1 MEFCVAG
8 VSWCPPGSFSL
19 ISLLMR
25 KRQRHFSY
33 SWKQVVV
40 TDDPSGC
47 CSLLRLWSKN
57 ANAGKRRS
65 DCVCVCR
72 LWMRPVCIIIPSN
85 RVELCGGGLERLQSG
100 AGRSI
105 MVSLSPALIMT
116 AVIIGVLIKRAER
129 VTARLEDDSEF
140 LKSQTS

>member
-1 MEFCVAG
+1 M
-8 VSWCPPGSFSL
+8 
-19 ISLLMR
+19 
-25 KRQRHFSY
+25 
-33 SWKQVVV
+33 

-57 ANAGKRRS
+57 ANAAKRRS

-72 LWMRPVCIIIPSN
+72 LWMRPVCIIIRSN

-105 MVSLSPALIMT
+105 MVALSPALIMT
-116 AVIIGVLIKRAER
+116 AVIISVLIKRAER